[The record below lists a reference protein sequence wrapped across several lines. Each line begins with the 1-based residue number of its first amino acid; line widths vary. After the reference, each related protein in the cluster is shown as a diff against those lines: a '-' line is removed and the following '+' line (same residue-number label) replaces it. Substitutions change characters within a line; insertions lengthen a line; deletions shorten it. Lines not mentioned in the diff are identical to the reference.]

1 MLLVMLLCG
10 ITAAW
15 GAQQVIVSPT
25 SNGQVTFSPEAPT
38 AGQTVVITVT
48 PNQGYC
54 IHKSDIVVK
63 KTIDAG
69 SAQGPARI
77 GIAGDIEI
85 SGDEPTDH
93 TVEARYIFTM
103 PEAPYGARIDATFPE
118 APTFNVTTG
127 NCEHGRVT
135 SDLSQAKKGDLVSLT
150 AYPEEGYKLTEFI
163 VTCGNGLIEIQNG
176 NQFIMPYG
184 DVNVTATFEAVTYG
198 IDKAFGITDGDITIN
213 KTEAHKGDKV
223 SVTVTP
229 DTGYEV
235 DDIYIEYETEHGVLN
250 QSLEHDQDGYYFTM
264 PAYNVTVYATFKPTE
279 YNVTI
284 APSENGAILIYRD
297 GGLVSSGIKAQYKD
311 LIRLDVNPKDHYKA
325 AEVKF
330 TYIGEQGDLVTTT
343 ITPDENGVYQFRMP
357 AADVTVSAIFEQLP
371 YNITVAETQHGT
383 LSIFDDKTTA
393 TPGEQVGVRA
403 TPETGYEVENVQI
416 SYETKEGK
424 ISVDTELDQY
434 GYYNFEMP
442 AADVTVSAT
451 FKATEYNVNVAPSEN
466 GTVTA
471 SKQKAAYGDEIVL
484 TVTPNDHCKVTEVKY
499 TFYAGGQSDILKTI
513 TPDENGVYKF
523 TMPNA
528 DVTVSATFEQL
539 PYNITVNEA
548 QNGQVAADK
557 QTAQMGEE
565 VTLTVTP
572 AAGYELDA
580 LKVMAGNN
588 EVTVTDGKFT
598 MPAADVTVTAT
609 FKRNLFNITVAE
621 TQHGTL
627 SISGNKTTAIVG
639 EQVGVRATPETG
651 YEVDNIHISYE
662 TEEGEML
669 VDAVLDQ
676 YGYYNFNMPAADVT
690 VYGIFKVTEYNVNVI
705 PSENGTV
712 TASKQKAAY
721 GDEIVLTVTPNNNCK
736 VTEVKYVFYAGG
748 QSDMMYTVS
757 PDENG
762 VYKFTMPN
770 ADVTV
775 SATFERLSSKYNITV
790 AETQNGTVT
799 VKDDKQTADPSEQIS
814 VYGQPEAG
822 YEVGEVKVTYTEG
835 NELKQIETTQDDY
848 GFYNFTMPAADVT
861 ITVTFVK
868 KAYTVE
874 VAQTENGTVT
884 VDKTTANAGDEIN
897 VTITPAVGYEVDD
910 ISFHYELSNQPFMQT
925 IENGKFTMPNAD
937 VIVRATFKA
946 LPPFNITVAETQ
958 NGSVSIL
965 DDKTTANVGEQVSVY
980 AKPEPGYQVGEVKVT
995 YTEGNEQKQ
1004 VETTQDDYG
1013 FYNFNMPAADVTIAV
1028 TFVMKEYTV
1037 AVGPTENGTVTV
1049 DKTTAYAGDVI
1060 NVTIT
1065 PAAGYEVDEL
1075 SYHYELSNQPFM
1087 GTIVDGKFTMPNAD
1101 VTVRATFKALPVKK
1115 YNITV
1120 LETENGTAEVDKAQA
1135 AIGETVTITVTPAQ
1149 GYELDQLTVS
1159 ASYEI
1164 QGGGGEEP
1172 RAPRK
1177 MRADQG
1183 NITVTKVDDTHY
1195 TFVLPES
1202 LPNFLTPNYADNT
1215 EFQVKATFKKVKVLT
1230 PLHTILTEGVDG
1242 NDYTVAEAMAVVKV
1256 LGGDAYVTDGTDYI
1270 RLQLND
1276 AIAEQLIEGNKSLEG
1291 TVTGKLDLR
1300 DTNPVLVVSELSENA
1315 VENDG
1320 ISTAIQSVDMS
1331 QGMVP
1336 QVKLAQVVRMSGYWD
1351 GNALRAYSA
1360 APQGQS
1366 LIITNNHMPANWQVG
1381 GNYTVTVAIYLN
1393 EAWEAEQPAGGAP
1406 RRVKAGDDLDFQNLR
1421 GELINLEITTA
1432 IDTLLM
1438 DSNVADVHYVNVAGQ
1453 VSDRPF
1459 EGINIMVMKLND
1471 GTTRTVKVVK

>member
-1 MLLVMLLCG
+1 MQTVKKLFMLLVVLLCG
-10 ITAAW
+10 MTAAW
-15 GAQQVIVSPT
+15 GAQQVSVSAT

-38 AGQTVVITVT
+38 AGQTVTITVT

-77 GIAGDIEI
+77 GIAGNIEI
-85 SGDEPTDH
+85 SGTEPSNP
-93 TVEARYIFTM
+93 TVEAQYTFTM
-103 PEAPYGARIDATFPE
+103 PEEPYGARIDATFSE
-118 APTFNVTTG
+118 APVF
-127 NCEHGRVT
+127 
-135 SDLSQAKKGDLVSLT
+135 
-150 AYPEEGYKLTEFI
+150 
-163 VTCGNGLIEIQNG
+163 
-176 NQFIMPYG
+176 
-184 DVNVTATFEAVTYG
+184 
-198 IDKAFGITDGDITIN
+198 
-213 KTEAHKGDKV
+213 
-223 SVTVTP
+223 
-229 DTGYEV
+229 
-235 DDIYIEYETEHGVLN
+235 
-250 QSLEHDQDGYYFTM
+250 
-264 PAYNVTVYATFKPTE
+264 
-279 YNVTI
+279 
-284 APSENGAILIYRD
+284 
-297 GGLVSSGIKAQYKD
+297 
-311 LIRLDVNPKDHYKA
+311 
-325 AEVKF
+325 
-330 TYIGEQGDLVTTT
+330 
-343 ITPDENGVYQFRMP
+343 
-357 AADVTVSAIFEQLP
+357 
-371 YNITVAETQHGT
+371 NITVDNALNGT
-383 LSIFDDKTTA
+383 VSIYQNKTTA
-393 TPGEQVGVRA
+393 IPGEEVSVSA
-403 TPETGYEVENVQI
+403 TPETGYEVENVFI
-416 SYETKEGK
+416 SYETEEGE
-424 ISVDTELDQY
+424 ILVDAVRDQY
-434 GYYNFEMP
+434 GYYNFTMP
-442 AADVTVSAT
+442 AADVTVYAV
-451 FKATEYNVNVAPSEN
+451 FKVTEYNVNVAPSEN

-471 SKQKAAYGDEIVL
+471 
-484 TVTPNDHCKVTEVKY
+484 N
-499 TFYAGGQSDILKTI
+499 
-513 TPDENGVYKF
+513 
-523 TMPNA
+523 
-528 DVTVSATFEQL
+528 
-539 PYNITVNEA
+539 
-548 QNGQVAADK
+548 
-557 QTAQMGEE
+557 
-565 VTLTVTP
+565 
-572 AAGYELDA
+572 
-580 LKVMAGNN
+580 
-588 EVTVTDGKFT
+588 
-598 MPAADVTVTAT
+598 
-609 FKRNLFNITVAE
+609 
-621 TQHGTL
+621 
-627 SISGNKTTAIVG
+627 
-639 EQVGVRATPETG
+639 
-651 YEVDNIHISYE
+651 
-662 TEEGEML
+662 
-669 VDAVLDQ
+669 
-676 YGYYNFNMPAADVT
+676 
-690 VYGIFKVTEYNVNVI
+690 
-705 PSENGTV
+705 
-712 TASKQKAAY
+712 KQKAAY

-757 PDENG
+757 PDANG
-762 VYKFTMPN
+762 VYKFNMPA

-775 SATFERLSSKYNITV
+775 SATFEQLPYNITV
-790 AETQNGTVT
+790 AETQNGSVSVMGNKTTANPGEQVT
-799 VKDDKQTADPSEQIS
+799 FSGISDP
-814 VYGQPEAG
+814 G

-835 NELKQIETTQDDY
+835 NEQKQVETTNENGY
-848 GFYNFTMPAADVT
+848 YSFIMPAADVT
-861 ITVTFVK
+861 IAVTFVK

-897 VTITPAVGYEVDD
+897 VTITPA
-910 ISFHYELSNQPFMQT
+910 
-925 IENGKFTMPNAD
+925 
-937 VIVRATFKA
+937 
-946 LPPFNITVAETQ
+946 
-958 NGSVSIL
+958 
-965 DDKTTANVGEQVSVY
+965 
-980 AKPEPGYQVGEVKVT
+980 
-995 YTEGNEQKQ
+995 
-1004 VETTQDDYG
+1004 
-1013 FYNFNMPAADVTIAV
+1013 
-1028 TFVMKEYTV
+1028 
-1037 AVGPTENGTVTV
+1037 
-1049 DKTTAYAGDVI
+1049 
-1060 NVTIT
+1060 
-1065 PAAGYEVDEL
+1065 AGYEVDEQ
-1075 SYHYELSNQPFM
+1075 SYIYSMVGQDYTQ
-1087 GTIVDGKFTMPNAD
+1087 TIVDGKFIMPYAN
-1101 VTVRATFKALPVKK
+1101 VTVKVTFKALPVKK

-1230 PLHTILTEGVDG
+1230 PLHTILTEGVNG
-1242 NDYTVAEAMAVVKV
+1242 TDYTVAEAMAVVKV

-1291 TVTGKLDLR
+1291 TVTGHLYLR